1 MGIKVNPLFFVIFC
15 LTAAGWST
23 SALALEVNLDKYLPY
38 IEVKHNGKKV
48 RIQRIQDH
56 KHVITG
62 GFAKTSRNCPP
73 FCIQPM
79 QVAPGVQTVGELE
92 VFQFM
97 EIELNRNNGVLIDAR
112 LPKWHKKG
120 TIPGSINIP
129 FTVFNLPAD
138 DLELIDAMAKLGVTE
153 KTDAGSSGF
162 MDKIRHLFGGKEESS
177 RYWDFYGAKKI
188 LLWCNGV
195 WCGQSPRAIH
205 GLLKHGYPID
215 KIFYYRGGM
224 QSWRV
229 LGLTVVTP
237 E

>member
-1 MGIKVNPLFFVIFC
+1 MGIKVNQLFLVMFC
-15 LTAAGWST
+15 MIVAGWSA
-23 SALALEVNLDKYLPY
+23 SAMALDVKLDKYLPS
-38 IEVKHNGKKV
+38 IEVVHNGKKIRV
-48 RIQRIQDH
+48 QRIQDQQ
-56 KHVITG
+56 HVITG
-62 GFAKTSRNCPP
+62 GFAKTSRKCPP
-73 FCIQPM
+73 FCIQPI
-79 QVAPGVQTVGELE
+79 QVASGIQTVGELE

-97 EIELNRNNGVLIDAR
+97 EIEVNNNRGVLIDAR

-138 DLELIDAMAKLGVTE
+138 DLELINAMAKLGVTE
-153 KTDAGSSGF
+153 KKDTGSSGL
-162 MDKIRHLFGGKEESS
+162 MEKIKHLFGVKEENNP
-177 RYWDFYGAKKI
+177 YWNFYDAKKI

-205 GLLKHGYPID
+205 GLLKHGYPSD

-224 QSWRV
+224 QSWQV